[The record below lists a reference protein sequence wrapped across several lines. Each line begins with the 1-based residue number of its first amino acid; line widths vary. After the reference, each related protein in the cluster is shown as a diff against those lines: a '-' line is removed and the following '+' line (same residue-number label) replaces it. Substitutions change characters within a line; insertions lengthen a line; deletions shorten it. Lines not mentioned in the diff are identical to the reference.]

1 MTPDKQRKIHP
12 SEYMQDGWDDCG
24 FVVHPYKRGSR
35 HNKIGM
41 WIMWIF
47 YIIVSIQLIIAF
59 ATIPFFPITFIT
71 LIILSLMSYV
81 VIVAKMN
88 NS

>member
-1 MTPDKQRKIHP
+1 MSKNIPTK
-12 SEYMQDGWDDCG
+12 EYMQDGWDSG
-24 FVVHPYKRGSR
+24 PTGSHPYKRGSL

-81 VIVAKMN
+81 VVVAKMN

>member
-1 MTPDKQRKIHP
+1 MTQDNQDKSYQ
-12 SEYMQDGWDDCG
+12 EWDGYGC
-24 FVVHPYKRGSR
+24 HPYKKGSR

-47 YIIVSIQLIIAF
+47 YIIVIIQLIYAF
-59 ATIPFFPITFIT
+59 LTIPFFPITFIT

-81 VIVAKMN
+81 VIVAKSN
-88 NS
+88 HS

>member
-1 MTPDKQRKIHP
+1 MTPDKIPTK
-12 SEYMQDGWDDCG
+12 EYMQDGWNDCG

-81 VIVAKMN
+81 VVVAKMN